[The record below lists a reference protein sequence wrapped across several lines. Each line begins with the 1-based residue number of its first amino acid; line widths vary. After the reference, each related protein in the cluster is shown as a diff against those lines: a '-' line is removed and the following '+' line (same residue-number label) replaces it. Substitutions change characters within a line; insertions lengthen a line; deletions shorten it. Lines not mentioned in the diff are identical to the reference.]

1 MRVRSGAHS
10 WGAGLRTWTVAGG
23 LVLALVAG
31 AAAPA
36 GAAEIDDLRN
46 AVTSARAAAD
56 AAAQRYTDAENHLE
70 ALGIEIEGL
79 QREIDLNRERATAL
93 KAITRER
100 AVEAYK
106 RRGVDVSGFSLTDP
120 LLRVRRE
127 KLLQNTN
134 ARDNSSVDKL
144 EVLNE
149 SLADREQEVHDLRD
163 QARAA
168 RDRLA
173 AEQTELE
180 TQLRASQQALGAFEE
195 RLRREEA
202 ARQERER
209 ALLAAQRASTAR
221 SYSGAYVATGLVCP
235 IRGPLS
241 FVDSWGAPRATTG
254 VHQGVDLMNP
264 RGTPNV
270 AVVGGRA
277 EMHTGGTS
285 GLGVW
290 LYGDDG
296 NLYYYFH
303 LDAYEGGARR
313 VQPGEVVGYTGNTGD
328 ASGGATHTH
337 FEIHPGGGPA
347 VNPYPTVAAIC

>member
-1 MRVRSGAHS
+1 LGA
-10 WGAGLRTWTVAGG
+10 AGLVC
-23 LVLALVAG
+23 ALVAG

-46 AVTSARAAAD
+46 AVASARTAAD

-70 ALGIEIEGL
+70 ALGIEIESL
-79 QREIDLNRERATAL
+79 QREIDANRARVATL
-93 KAITRER
+93 KAYTRER

-106 RRGVDVSGFSLTDP
+106 RRGLDVAGFSFTDP
-120 LLRVRRE
+120 LLRARRE
-127 KLLQNTN
+127 KLLEQTN
-134 ARDNSSVDKL
+134 ARDDAAMDKL

-149 SLADREQEVHDLRD
+149 SLADREQELHDLRE

-173 AEQTELE
+173 TEQTELE
-180 TQLRASQQALGAFEE
+180 TQLRASQQALDAFEE
-195 RLRREEA
+195 RLRLEEA

-221 SYSGAYVATGLVCP
+221 SYAGAYVATGLVCP
-235 IRGPLS
+235 IRGPVS

-270 AVVGGRA
+270 AVVSGRA

-303 LDAYEGGARR
+303 LESYEGGPRQ
-313 VQPGEVVGYTGNTGD
+313 VQQGEVVGHTGNTGD

-347 VNPYPTVAAIC
+347 VNPYPTVVAIC